1 MMTNM
6 KHLLLLCILLISFN
20 SFADELSDAHEAYE
34 RGDYTTAIT
43 SYTKAAE
50 QGDATAQVSL
60 GLLYDKGEGTPQ
72 DYKQALH
79 WYTKAA
85 EQGDAKAQFNL
96 GWIYKN
102 GEGTPQDYKQA
113 IKWFTKAAE
122 QGDVGAQF
130 TLGLMYRNGDGTPQD
145 NVMAYMLWNIAVENG
160 YKYAKGN
167 RDIVAKEMTSEKIL
181 EAQQLAREWMKKY

>member
-1 MMTNM
+1 MMMTNM

-60 GLLYDKGEGTPQ
+60 GLLYDVGK
-72 DYKQALH
+72 
-79 WYTKAA
+79 
-85 EQGDAKAQFNL
+85 
-96 GWIYKN
+96 
-102 GEGTPQDYKQA
+102 GTPQDYKQA

-145 NVMAYMLWNIAVENG
+145 NVMAYMLWNIAVANG